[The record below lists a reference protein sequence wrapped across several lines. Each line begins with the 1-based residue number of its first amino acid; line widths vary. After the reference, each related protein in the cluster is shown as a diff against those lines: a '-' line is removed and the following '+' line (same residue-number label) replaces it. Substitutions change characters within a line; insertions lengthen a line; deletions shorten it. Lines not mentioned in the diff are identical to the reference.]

1 MADATSNHV
10 DLPFRQGLAPLLYVV
25 LVSTFFFMARSS
37 MSPLLLDVEQ
47 AFGVGHA
54 QSSGLMVLFT
64 VGYALAMFASGFVSA
79 RLTHRR
85 LIPFAATVAAAGTTV
100 LSLASSMMMMR
111 VGLFIFGTGFG
122 LFAPTGINMITTVIR
137 RQDWQRALAIHEL
150 SPHAGMILAP
160 LLVAALRPVLPW
172 RWVFGCL
179 TGLFLLSALLFLVRV
194 RHGDSHGRAPSPAAI
209 AHLMT
214 RPAFWLLIVFFALAL
229 SGTDGVYL
237 LVPTFLITEAGIE
250 PRTANA
256 VFGISRFLPIVS
268 LSVAAVLADRF
279 GPRYTITVALVGS
292 GLAVVLLGLAGGWL
306 RILMV
311 FVQPTI
317 GAIFFPAGFA
327 ALSSLLPAESRNIG
341 ISMVLPLSVV
351 LGVGVLPAFV
361 GYMGEVA
368 TFARG
373 FIILGAATAVLGA
386 TALLVRFYDDHAS
399 AAAGD

>member
-1 MADATSNHV
+1 MDNATSGHV
-10 DLPFRQGLAPLLYVV
+10 DLSFREGVGPLLYVV
-25 LVSTFFFMARSS
+25 LVSTFFFMARSA
-37 MSPLLLDVEQ
+37 MSPLLLDVEE

-64 VGYALAMFASGFVSA
+64 VGYALTMFASGFASA

-85 LIPFAATVAAAGTTV
+85 LIPFAGVVAAVGTSV
-100 LSLASSMMMMR
+100 LAVASSMLMMR
-111 VGLFIFGTGFG
+111 VGLFIFGAGFG

-137 RQDWQRALAIHEL
+137 REDWQRALAIHEL

-172 RWVFGCL
+172 RWVFAFL
-179 TGLFLLSALLFLVRV
+179 TAVFIISAIVFLLRV
-194 RHGDSHGRAPSPAAI
+194 RAGAAYGRAPSPAAI
-209 AHLMT
+209 AHLMAK
-214 RPAFWLLIVFFALAL
+214 PAFWLLIVFFALAL

-237 LVPTFLITEAGIE
+237 LVPTFLITEAGID

-256 VFGISRFLPIVS
+256 VFGVSRFMPVLS
-268 LSVAAVLADRF
+268 LSVAALLADRF

-292 GLAVVLLGLAGGWL
+292 GLAVLLLGLTGGWL

-311 FVQPTI
+311 FVQPAV

-327 ALSSLLPAESRNIG
+327 AVSSLLPAESRNVG
-341 ISMVLPLSVV
+341 ISMVLPISVV

-368 TFARG
+368 TFAQG
-373 FIILGAATAVLGA
+373 FAILGAATTVLGT
-386 TALLVRFYDDHAS
+386 TALLVRFY
-399 AAAGD
+399 GD